1 MSVSDASP
9 PQSAVPDVFDG
20 RVAWIFGDDF
30 DIDLIVG
37 VQNIKSYDTDFLLS
51 VCMSEYEEG
60 FAAKV
65 RPGDLLVAG
74 RNFGY
79 GHPHYPPMVA
89 MRAAG
94 IVAVIAE
101 SYAPGFWRG
110 ETFNGMP
117 LLRCPGITDAV
128 ERWDRLQVD
137 WARGEV
143 VNVRTGR
150 TLASEVPSPR
160 VQQIWRAGG
169 SIELLRAEHAGADDV
184 RARRDDEE
192 TR

>member
-1 MSVSDASP
+1 MSAP
-9 PQSAVPDVFDG
+9 ETLQPSAVPDVFDG

-37 VQNIKSYDTDFLLS
+37 VQNIKTYDIDFLLS
-51 VCMSEYEEG
+51 VCMEAFEPG
-60 FAAKV
+60 FAEKV
-65 RPGDLLVAG
+65 QPGDLLVAG

-94 IVAVIAE
+94 IMAVVAE

-117 LLRCPGITDAV
+117 LVTCPGITQAV
-128 ERWDRLQVD
+128 QRWDRLRVD
-137 WARGEV
+137 WANGEV
-143 VNVRTGR
+143 VNDRTR
-150 TLASEVPSPR
+150 ETLRAGVPPER
-160 VQQIWRAGG
+160 VQKIWRAGG
-169 SIELLRAEHAGADDV
+169 SIPLLRAEHARVDGLRSRPVDK
-184 RARRDDEE
+184 EQK
-192 TR
+192 

>member
-1 MSVSDASP
+1 MSSP
-9 PQSAVPDVFDG
+9 ELSSSPTSAVPDVFDG

-51 VCMSEYEEG
+51 VCMSAYEEG
-60 FAAKV
+60 FADRV
-65 RPGDLLVAG
+65 QPGDLLVAG

-79 GHPHYPPMVA
+79 GHPHYPPFVA

-101 SYAPGFWRG
+101 SFAPGFWRG

-117 LLRCPGITDAV
+117 LVRCPGITQAV
-128 ERWDRLQVD
+128 ERWDRLRVD
-137 WARGEV
+137 WARGDV
-143 VNVRTGR
+143 VNMRSNER
-150 TLASEVPSPR
+150 LHAEIPPPR

-169 SIELLRAEHAGADDV
+169 SIALLREERDRADV
-184 RARRDDEE
+184 S
-192 TR
+192 